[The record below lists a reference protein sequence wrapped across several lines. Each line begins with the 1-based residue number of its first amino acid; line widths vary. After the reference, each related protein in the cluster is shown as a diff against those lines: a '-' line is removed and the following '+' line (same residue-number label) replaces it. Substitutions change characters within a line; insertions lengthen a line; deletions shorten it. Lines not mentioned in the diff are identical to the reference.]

1 MVCRPPGWLLSP
13 WNFPGKNTVVWY
25 HFLLQKFFPI
35 QESNSCVLHYR
46 QILYHWATWEAPYS
60 MYMLVYRWQVVH
72 MTSVNEML
80 LKNLKKNTLFR
91 AVLGLQQ
98 NSEEDT
104 EISHM
109 LLCMHNLSPYQYH
122 SPEWCLFFLLYYT
135 HTHTHTHTHTPRMN
149 LHWHIISQSLWFTH
163 LL

>member
-1 MVCRPPGWLLSP
+1 
-13 WNFPGKNTVVWY
+13 
-25 HFLLQKFFPI
+25 
-35 QESNSCVLHYR
+35 
-46 QILYHWATWEAPYS
+46 
-60 MYMLVYRWQVVH
+60 

-122 SPEWCLFFLLYYT
+122 SPEWCLFFILYYT
-135 HTHTHTHTHTPRMN
+135 HTHTHTHTHTYTPRMN
-149 LHWHIISQSLWFTH
+149 LH
-163 LL
+163 